1 MPFKHHSAHRHQFPR
16 AKYRV
21 TNWAAY
27 EASLR
32 QRGSLTIWFSE
43 EAIQAWRAAPR
54 TTRGGQ
60 PRYSALAIETALS
73 LRALFHL
80 AFRQTEGLIGSLI
93 QLLRLDLP
101 VPDHTTLSRRA
112 RTLAVRIRPQTTGPL
127 HLLVDSSGLKLSGPG
142 EWLVEKH
149 GSHKRHSWRKFHVG
163 VDARTGQIAA
173 VELTPPDVDD
183 ALQVGPL
190 LNQVSGPVERL
201 TGDGG
206 YDRTDVYEA
215 VAARHP
221 AAEVIAPPRSD
232 AVLSATAATAP
243 TPRDRHI
250 HAIAE
255 TGRMAWQ
262 RTSGYNERAKVEAA
276 FARYKQV
283 IGDRLRAHSDDGRRT
298 ELIIA
303 GNLLNRMFGLA
314 RPNYVRVA

>member
-1 MPFKHHSAHRHQFPR
+1 MPFKHHAAHRHQFPR
-16 AKYRV
+16 ATYRV
-21 TNWAAY
+21 TNWATY
-27 EASLR
+27 EASLC

-43 EAIQAWRAAPR
+43 EAVQAWRAAPR

-60 PRYSALAIETALS
+60 PRYSAVAIETALT

-80 AFRQTEGLIGSLI
+80 AFRQTEGLIGSLM
-93 QLLRLDLP
+93 QLLRLDLL

-112 RTLAVRIRPQTTGPL
+112 RTLAVRIRPQNAGPL
-127 HLLVDSSGLKLSGPG
+127 HLLVDSTGLKLSGPG

-149 GSHKRHSWRKFHVG
+149 GSTKRRSWRKFHVG
-163 VDARTGQIAA
+163 VDAGTGQIVA
-173 VELTPPDVDD
+173 VELTTPDIDD
-183 ALQVGPL
+183 ASQLGPL

-201 TGDGG
+201 TGDGA
-206 YDRTDVYEA
+206 YDRTDVYAA

-232 AVLSATAATAP
+232 AVLSATADTAP
-243 TPRDRHI
+243 TQRDRHI
-250 HAIAE
+250 QAIAE

-262 RTSGYNERAKVEAA
+262 RTSGYNARAKAEAA
-276 FARYKQV
+276 IARYKQV

-298 ELIIA
+298 EVIIA

-314 RPNYVRVA
+314 RPNFVRVL